1 MRALLALAA
10 AAALGCVA
18 PRVDVDTSGF
28 RPTAREA
35 GPSHASS
42 SAPSSLTSAESQEVK
57 RDMAKLEK
65 KVDDLEGTVKKLDE
79 RLKKV
84 EKKLD

>member
-1 MRALLALAA
+1 MRVLLALVA

-18 PRVDVDTSGF
+18 PRVDVDTRGL
-28 RPTAREA
+28 RPSSRE
-35 GPSHASS
+35 S
-42 SAPSSLTSAESQEVK
+42 SASRPSGSAPTSAETQELKKDLDKV
-57 RDMAKLEK
+57 EE

-84 EKKLD
+84 EKKSD

>member
-1 MRALLALAA
+1 MRVLLALVA

-18 PRVDVDTSGF
+18 PRVDVDTSGL
-28 RPTAREA
+28 RPSSREGSA
-35 GPSHASS
+35 SRPSS
-42 SAPSSLTSAESQEVK
+42 SALTSTESQALK
-57 RDMAKLEK
+57 KDLAKVEK

-84 EKKLD
+84 EKKSD